1 MLRFLMIVAVVT
13 VSAMVSGAAGMFM
26 GARSATEAGG
36 WLDRARNAFRD
47 SADGATAA
55 ERRAAVQRRLAAEL
69 DAVPPARERW
79 AASERDRWN
88 GGSPDRRDARPG
100 IRNTRYEDDRWSDD
114 AAGRRMN
121 REARRD
127 GRERRLRDDEQN
139 SRDRRSRYDDR
150 YEDRYDHEDYEN
162 YDEPRR
168 SRRNDRDRDRAADRG
183 DRRDA
188 EPVRDRIEVVVR
200 TETAKPAASPAAAPT
215 PPAPQAA
222 APPQPP
228 TVLAAH
234 TGHLPAATMTAPIA
248 VPEPGPERIEITVPA
263 GTVIEVDLGVTIST
277 ETARLEDRVD
287 GTVAR
292 GVRIKGRTVI
302 PAGTR
307 VRGTVSNADDGGR
320 LKGAARLAVRFH
332 ELTLDDGTIVEFS
345 SRSFERVGPSPGRT
359 TATRTGGAAA
369 VGALIGGIFGGE
381 RGAAIGGSIG
391 AAGGAAS
398 SAGSSKPVTFHTGT
412 AIPVTLTHP
421 ARVVLEG

>member
-1 MLRFLMIVAVVT
+1 MLRFLMIAVVVT
-13 VSAMVSGAAGMFM
+13 VSALVSGAAGMFM

-36 WLDRARNAFRD
+36 WLDRAQNAFHE
-47 SADGATAA
+47 STDGAAA
-55 ERRAAVQRRLAAEL
+55 EDRRAAVQRRLVAEL

-100 IRNTRYEDDRWSDD
+100 IRNTLYEDDRWSDD

-139 SRDRRSRYDDR
+139 NRDRRSRYDDR
-150 YEDRYDHEDYEN
+150 YEDRYDHEDYED

-168 SRRNDRDRDRAADRG
+168 GRRNDHDRDSDADRG
-183 DRRDA
+183 DRRPA
-188 EPVRDRIEVVVR
+188 EPVRDRIKVVVR

-215 PPAPQAA
+215 PPAPPAA
-222 APPQPP
+222 VPPEPP

-234 TGHLPAATMTAPIA
+234 TGHPPAATMTAPIA

-263 GTVIEVDLGVTIST
+263 GTVIEVNLGVTIST

-292 GVRIKGRTVI
+292 SVRIKGRTVI
-302 PAGTR
+302 PAEQMGEM
-307 VRGTVSNADDGGR
+307 VRGGEERQLRYSD
-320 LKGAARLAVRFH
+320 
-332 ELTLDDGTIVEFS
+332 LTAHRHGQRPRAF
-345 SRSFERVGPSPGRT
+345 
-359 TATRTGGAAA
+359 
-369 VGALIGGIFGGE
+369 
-381 RGAAIGGSIG
+381 
-391 AAGGAAS
+391 
-398 SAGSSKPVTFHTGT
+398 
-412 AIPVTLTHP
+412 
-421 ARVVLEG
+421 

>member
-1 MLRFLMIVAVVT
+1 M
-13 VSAMVSGAAGMFM
+13 
-26 GARSATEAGG
+26 
-36 WLDRARNAFRD
+36 
-47 SADGATAA
+47 
-55 ERRAAVQRRLAAEL
+55 
-69 DAVPPARERW
+69 PPARERW

-100 IRNTRYEDDRWSDD
+100 IRNTLHEDDRWSDD

-121 REARRD
+121 RETRRD

-139 SRDRRSRYDDR
+139 SRDRRSRY
-150 YEDRYDHEDYEN
+150 ENRYDHEDYEN

-168 SRRNDRDRDRAADRG
+168 SRRNDRDHDADRG

-188 EPVRDRIEVVVR
+188 EPVRDRITVVVR
-200 TETAKPAASPAAAPT
+200 TETAKPAARPAAAPT
-215 PPAPQAA
+215 TPAPPAA

-263 GTVIEVDLGVTIST
+263 GTVIEVNLGVTIST

-292 GVRIKGRTVI
+292 SVRIEERTVI
-302 PAGTR
+302 PTGTR

-320 LKGAARLAVRFH
+320 LKGAARLAVRFD

-345 SRSFERVGPSPGRT
+345 SHSFESVGPSPGRT

-398 SAGSSKPVTFHTGT
+398 SAGSAKPVTFHTGT

-421 ARVVLEG
+421 ARVVLKD